1 MTVKKSAI
9 SRDREPVSF
18 AAGQCT
24 PGLGLKARAAS
35 FWRSRGYLLAGLDAT
50 VIFAGFIIA
59 YYGRFYSILRSIQIP
74 GTSYDIPPLTP
85 YVKASLLIAAAWLF
99 LLWRDGAYRN
109 DFNLAVSLRKQL
121 RETVSTGCY
130 ALVFLMVVSFMYRQL
145 LLSRGVYIL
154 GFIISLL
161 LLSLVRVCFRLVERY
176 LARRRVV
183 VERVLVL
190 GGGTRTESLVKR
202 IQERDCSTRVVGRLH
217 WPESAGDRERPAGEP
232 ADDWGG
238 EIKRLHRLTRFD
250 KLLLVPDGKFL
261 LNNPGQRETLMHIL
275 QFCEQRGIAFFMVPD
290 VLDVA
295 ITRTEFGEF
304 DGVPLI
310 RLQDATR
317 HMVYAATK
325 RAMDLAVSSLVL
337 VAGSPLWLLIALLV
351 KATSRGPAIY
361 VQERVGANGS
371 KFAMYKFRSMV
382 EDAEERLADMVDFN
396 RINEPVFKISND
408 PRVTPLGR
416 FLRRTSLDEI
426 PQLVNVLR
434 GEMSL
439 VGPRPEEVEMVAR
452 YNVWQMRRLKA
463 KPGITGYQQVVSR
476 GDPSLAKRIE
486 LDLYYL
492 KHQGFWFDLFIL
504 LRTGVVVLRG
514 DGVH

>member
-1 MTVKKSAI
+1 MAVKKIVVSQ
-9 SRDREPVSF
+9 DREPEAFS
-18 AAGQCT
+18 AGQCV
-24 PGLGLKARAAS
+24 PGLKLKARAAA
-35 FWRSRGYLLAGLDAT
+35 FWRSRGYLLAGLDVI

-74 GTSYDIPPLTP
+74 GVSYDIPPLTP
-85 YVKASLLIAAAWLF
+85 YIKASLLIAAAWLF

-121 RETVSTGCY
+121 REIVATGCY
-130 ALVFLMVVSFMYRQL
+130 AIVFLMVVSFMYRQL

-161 LLSLVRVCFRLVERY
+161 LLSLVRVCFQLVERH
-176 LARRRVV
+176 LSIRRVV

-190 GGGTRTESLVKR
+190 GEGPRTESLVKR

-217 WPESAGDRERPAGEP
+217 WPETAGHGQRPDGNPE
-232 ADDWGG
+232 DEWGD
-238 EIKRLHRLTRFD
+238 EIKRLHALTRFD

-275 QFCEQRGIAFFMVPD
+275 QFCEQKGIAFFMVPD

-295 ITRTEFGEF
+295 ITRTEFGDF
-304 DGVPLI
+304 GGVPLI
-310 RLQDATR
+310 RLQDATQ
-317 HMVYAATK
+317 HMLYAVGK
-325 RAMDLAVSSLVL
+325 RIMDLAISSFVL
-337 VAGSPLWLLIALLV
+337 VAGSPLWLLIAVLV
-351 KATSRGPAIY
+351 KATSKGPAIY
-361 VQERVGANGS
+361 VQERVGANGR
-371 KFAMYKFRSMV
+371 KFSMYKFRSMA
-382 EDAEERLADMVDFN
+382 EDAEERLADMVDFDD
-396 RINEPVFKISND
+396 INEPVFKISND

-426 PQLVNVLR
+426 PQLINVLR

-439 VGPRPEEVEMVAR
+439 VGPRPEEAGLVSK

-504 LRTGVVVLRG
+504 LRTTVVVLRG
-514 DGVH
+514 DGLL